1 MRTEPF
7 TFFKGNYLCL
17 MKIDFTNVRVLGFL
31 TLFGFGIA
39 GLILSWFTREPPLL
53 EFYSGFYSIPVQLLT
68 GYLFGLIWGYAAW
81 GFIELKMMRKVKTN
95 YGGIISRL
103 NLKTR
108 DVWFLSL
115 CAGVGEELFFRAG
128 LQPLLGIWITSII
141 FVAIHGYL
149 NPRNWRISL
158 YGLLLCFFIAGLGYM
173 TEEIGII
180 SAITAHMIFDV
191 VLLKRLSNMKSD
203 DGNTFNAISEN
214 EDTNPL

>member
-1 MRTEPF
+1 MYNSQTVEGTIF
-7 TFFKGNYLCL
+7 AS
-17 MKIDFTNVRVLGFL
+17 MKIDFTNVRVLGLL
-31 TLFGFGIA
+31 TLFGFGIL
-39 GLILSWFTREPPLL
+39 GLILTWFTREPPL
-53 EFYSGFYSIPVQLLT
+53 FDFFAGFYSIPVQLLT
-68 GYLFGLIWGYAAW
+68 GCLFGLIWGYAAW
-81 GFIELKMMRKVKTN
+81 GFIGLKVMRKVKTD

-108 DVWFLSL
+108 DVWFLSF

-149 NPRNWRISL
+149 NPWNWRISL
-158 YGLLLCFFIAGLGYM
+158 YGILLCFFIAGLGYM

-191 VLLKRLSNMKSD
+191 VLLKKLSNLNVNETESMD
-203 DGNTFNAISEN
+203 IEN
-214 EDTNPL
+214 EIAS